1 MNDGKQENNQASSA
15 KEDELKEQAAS
26 QNPELI
32 DEEPLELNV
41 EFGAEGE
48 KSSDHAAIEGLIKQL
63 ETVTLENKELNDKVL
78 RVMADMENL
87 RRRKD
92 REIADKEK
100 YAVSDFGKEVVSVA
114 DNIQRAIA
122 SVPPEDV
129 EKDPSLK
136 ALLEGVQMTERE
148 LTNVLE
154 RKGIVQMQP
163 MGEIF
168 DPNLHQAMFEVEDLE
183 KPAGTVMQVIQAGF
197 TIGERTLRPAMV
209 GVSKGGP
216 KVAKAEAKND
226 EADVIEEEIH
236 EASDSK
242 AEQTA
247 EATSE
252 KSGEKPAEKDD
263 KTVGNTVDKSA

>member
-1 MNDGKQENNQASSA
+1 MNDGKHENNQPSS
-15 KEDELKEQAAS
+15 KEEELNAQTTS

-41 EFGAEGE
+41 EYGAEGE
-48 KSSDHAAIEGLIKQL
+48 KSADHAAIEGLIQQL

-92 REIADKEK
+92 REISDKEK
-100 YAVSDFGKEVVSVA
+100 YAVTDFAKEIVSVA

-122 SVPPEDV
+122 SVPAEAIENDAP
-129 EKDPSLK
+129 LK

-148 LTNVLE
+148 LNNALE
-154 RKGIVQMQP
+154 KKGIVQINALDTP
-163 MGEIF
+163 F
-168 DPNLHQAMFEVEDLE
+168 DPNLHQAMFEVEDPE
-183 KPAGTVMQVIQAGF
+183 KPAGTVVQVIQAGF

-216 KVAKAEAKND
+216 KAVKTEAE
-226 EADVIEEEIH
+226 EVEEQPAE
-236 EASDSK
+236 ETSETPEEKVESK
-242 AEQTA
+242 AADTED
-247 EATSE
+247 
-252 KSGEKPAEKDD
+252 KPAEKDD
-263 KTVGNTVDKSA
+263 KTVGKTVDKSA